1 MTGISANQCEWY
13 TTTCTCANRDIQYT
27 LPVRYQEL
35 VYVGCGACGVVV

>member
-1 MTGISANQCEWY
+1 MTGSNANQGKWY
-13 TTTCTCANRDIQYT
+13 TTTCNDIQYT